1 MIWSL
6 QAAPDL
12 TDKQF
17 DQWSKLLE
25 DRAGICLSDQQRVFL
40 QTQVTMRM
48 RELGHSDYTQ
58 YYNRVVDGVSGMM
71 EWSVLIDRLVVKE
84 TSFFRHRPSVDCV
97 RRFLQ
102 DQINNRTLESSF
114 EVWSVGCSSGEE
126 PYTLSMV
133 INDTFDLARLDPY
146 YGVIATDISR
156 AALTIARNGIY
167 PQRKVEMMDNHFRQR
182 YFVQLENGRY
192 QTTPELKDRVC
203 FNHANVLNINEMPTI
218 KLDVIFCQNLL
229 IYFRRWL
236 RHEIMNA
243 FVDRLKPGG
252 ILVVGLGEVVD
263 WSHPE
268 MVRAPADDVQAYI
281 KKPAEA

>member
-6 QAAPDL
+6 QAAADL
-12 TDKQF
+12 TEKQF

-25 DRAGICLSDQQRVFL
+25 ERAGICLSDQQRVFL
-40 QTQVTMRM
+40 QTQVSMRM
-48 RELGHSDYTQ
+48 RELGHTDYSQ

-84 TSFFRHRPSVDCV
+84 TSFFRHKPSVESV
-97 RRFLQ
+97 RKHLQ
-102 DQINNRTLESSF
+102 NRINNDTLDGAF

-126 PYTLSMV
+126 PYSLSMV
-133 INDTFDLARLDPY
+133 INDCFSLARRDPY
-146 YGVIATDISR
+146 YGVTATDISR

-167 PQRKVEMMDNHFRQR
+167 PQRKVEMLDPHVRQH
-182 YFVQLENGRY
+182 YFTQLENGRY
-192 QTTPELKDRVC
+192 QIAPELKDRIC
-203 FNHANVLNINEMPTI
+203 FNHANVLNINEMPSAQ
-218 KLDVIFCQNLL
+218 LDVIFCQNLL

-243 FVDRLKPGG
+243 FVERLKPGG

-263 WSHPE
+263 WANPDVE
-268 MVRAPADDVQAYI
+268 RITKDEVQAYVR
-281 KKPAEA
+281 KAG